1 MPVSAEAL
9 GPKSG
14 RDLLEAG
21 VDEVLVPCIDT
32 FDEAVGR
39 AAAVDGRVTVHA
51 PANRVGDP
59 HAAVRLLSH
68 HGLGRVL
75 AVSGNP
81 GHGEGA
87 HGLDEVI
94 GVFRAHDIHV
104 SVGAY
109 PEDYFTRT
117 SDAHRRRSASILARK
132 QGAGAQRII
141 TQASFDVRNM
151 CRWGETVRAAG
162 VTLPIHVGVM
172 AEVPRRALASVL
184 RNARAEILH
193 ERSLQAL
200 NAPNL
205 DLIFRMLRSRLPDP
219 AAFIERVA
227 ACDWLGRDDG
237 FHVFAYGAD
246 IRPLIAAAR
255 SVHA

>member
-14 RDLLEAG
+14 RNLLGAG
-21 VDEVLVPCIDT
+21 VDEVLMPCIDT
-32 FDEAVGR
+32 FEEAVGR
-39 AAAVDGRVTVHA
+39 AAAVEGPVTVHA

-59 HAAVRLLSH
+59 QDAVKLLAH
-68 HGLGRVL
+68 KGLDRVL

-81 GHGEGA
+81 GHGNGA
-87 HGLDEVI
+87 HGLDEMI
-94 GVFRAHDIHV
+94 GVFRANDIHV

-117 SDAHRRRSASILARK
+117 SESHRRKSASILLRK
-132 QGAGAQRII
+132 QSAGAQRII

-151 CRWGETVRAAG
+151 CRWGEAVRQAG

-172 AEVPRRALASVL
+172 AEVPRKALAAVL
-184 RNARAEILH
+184 RNARAELLH
-193 ERSLQAL
+193 ERSLRAM
-200 NAPNL
+200 NRANL

-219 AAFIERVA
+219 TGFIERVA
-227 ACDWLGRDDG
+227 ACDWLGADDG
-237 FHVFAYGAD
+237 FHLFAYGAGVG
-246 IRPLIAAAR
+246 PLIAAAR
-255 SVHA
+255 SAHA